1 MAAATS
7 ASSRPARS
15 VASRTADGTLVIL
28 GAESGPVDLGKMLI
42 AAGWAENAPFA
53 ITWNGTTTDQHT
65 VVGTLGT
72 IGADL
77 KAAGVSLLTAH
88 GPAVAVVGEGVA
100 AQPALSWFETKPLFG
115 WRVLVPRT
123 KEQADEVCSL
133 LRARGAVPE
142 QVPTIAVE
150 PPRTPQ
156 QMERA
161 VKGLVTGRYQWIG
174 FTSVNAVR
182 AIREKFEE
190 YGLDARAFAGV
201 KVAAVGEQ
209 TARALREFGIM
220 PDLVPE
226 GEQSAEGLADAWPA
240 YDDILDPINRVLL
253 PRADIATEGLL
264 SRLTELGWEAEDVTA
279 YRTVRAAPPP
289 APIREA
295 IKGGGFDAV
304 LFTSSSTVRNLIGIA
319 GKPHAVTVIAVIGP
333 QTAKTAAEFGLR
345 VDVVAEKPS
354 VDGAGRGAR
363 GARCEPAGRGHRGR
377 RAGAQAERAPPRST
391 PPDQVEPLLAARSE
405 MTPGFPVTRA
415 RRLRRSAP
423 LRRLVAQVAV
433 RPSSLVLPLF
443 VKEGI
448 GEPRPVLSMPGVVQ
462 HTRESLRKAAV
473 EAVAAGVGGLILFGI
488 PAAKDG
494 RGSSAD
500 DPDGIVQHAL
510 RDLAAEVGH
519 DTVLMA
525 DLCLDEYTDHGH
537 CGLLT
542 QAGEVDNDATLA
554 RYASI
559 AVAQAAA
566 GVHVVAPSGM
576 MDGQVGAIRAALD
589 SAGRADVAIC
599 AYSAKYASAF
609 YGPFRD
615 AAECAPQFGDRAAY
629 QQDPAAAK
637 DGLREALLDVAEG
650 ADIMMVKPALAY
662 LDVISQLAASV
673 QLPVA
678 AYQVSGEYAMVE
690 AAAANGWLDRDRTIM
705 ETLTAISRAGADIIL
720 TYWAAEVARWL
731 S

>member
-1 MAAATS
+1 VNPTSTTGKVGKQAKAGTVKGGPTKAATEKS
-7 ASSRPARS
+7 ASRA
-15 VASRTADGTLVIL
+15 VLRTADPQVPGWVAFVGAGPGDENLLTVRAAALIGRADLVVAAQWVGERFAHLLKPGATLADSDAQLADPKLLIKAAKAGQLAVRLFAGDPFMFCNAAADAAACAKARVPFELVPGVSAATAVPAYAGIPLTTDATGDVRIIHAGEVSRVSVSDGSLVIL
-28 GAESGPVDLGKMLI
+28 GAETGPVDLGKMLI
-42 AAGWAENAPFA
+42 AAGWAETSPFA

-72 IGADL
+72 IAADL

-88 GPAVAVVGEGVA
+88 GPAVAVVGEGA
-100 AQPALSWFETKPLFG
+100 AVQPALSWFETKPLFG

-123 KEQADEVCSL
+123 KEQADEVCDL

-226 GEQSAEGLADAWPA
+226 GEQSAEGLAEAWPA

-264 SRLTELGWEAEDVTA
+264 SRLTDLGWEAEDVTA

-345 VDVVAEKPS
+345 VDVVADKASIPAL
-354 VDGAGRGAR
+354 VDALAAHGAR
-363 GARCEPAGRGHRGR
+363 
-377 RAGAQAERAPPRST
+377 
-391 PPDQVEPLLAARSE
+391 
-405 MTPGFPVTRA
+405 
-415 RRLRRSAP
+415 LR
-423 LRRLVAQVAV
+423 
-433 RPSSLVLPLF
+433 
-443 VKEGI
+443 E
-448 GEPRPVLSMPGVVQ
+448 
-462 HTRESLRKAAV
+462 AAV
-473 EAVAAGVGGLILFGI
+473 EAGEPVRK
-488 PAAKDG
+488 PSERR
-494 RGSSAD
+494 RG
-500 DPDGIVQHAL
+500 
-510 RDLAAEVGH
+510 
-519 DTVLMA
+519 
-525 DLCLDEYTDHGH
+525 
-537 CGLLT
+537 
-542 QAGEVDNDATLA
+542 A
-554 RYASI
+554 RRR
-559 AVAQAAA
+559 
-566 GVHVVAPSGM
+566 
-576 MDGQVGAIRAALD
+576 IR
-589 SAGRADVAIC
+589 
-599 AYSAKYASAF
+599 
-609 YGPFRD
+609 
-615 AAECAPQFGDRAAY
+615 
-629 QQDPAAAK
+629 
-637 DGLREALLDVAEG
+637 
-650 ADIMMVKPALAY
+650 
-662 LDVISQLAASV
+662 
-673 QLPVA
+673 
-678 AYQVSGEYAMVE
+678 
-690 AAAANGWLDRDRTIM
+690 
-705 ETLTAISRAGADIIL
+705 
-720 TYWAAEVARWL
+720 
-731 S
+731 